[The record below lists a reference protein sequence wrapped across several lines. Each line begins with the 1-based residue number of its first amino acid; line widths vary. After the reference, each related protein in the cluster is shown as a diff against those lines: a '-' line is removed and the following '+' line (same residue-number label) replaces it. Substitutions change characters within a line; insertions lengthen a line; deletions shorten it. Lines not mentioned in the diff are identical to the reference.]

1 MIFSCFQHANHV
13 RRIAEEHQADHPG
26 GEDEGGGG
34 TPGSRKN
41 SSAKYYEVPPYEV
54 VFKTEV
60 VSGSFFARDNIH
72 NFIRWCRDLG
82 VHEVLLFEADDL
94 VLRKNE
100 KHVIFALLEVARRG
114 AR

>member
-1 MIFSCFQHANHV
+1 MQHANNV
-13 RRIAEEHQADHPG
+13 RKIAEEHQNDRK
-26 GEDEGGGG
+26 GEDEGGGN
-34 TPGSRKN
+34 GSRKN
-41 SSAKYYEVPPYEV
+41 SAARYFEVPPYEV
-54 VFKTEV
+54 IFKTDV
-60 VSGSFFARDNIH
+60 IPGSFFARDNIH

-82 VHEVLLFEADDL
+82 VHEVLLFETDDL